1 MKKLLIIGLVWPEP
15 STTAAGSRMVQL
27 IKTFQSIFD
36 ITFASAS
43 SKTDRSF
50 DLKSIGVSTEFI
62 KLNDSSFDTFIKE
75 INPDLVLFDRFITEE
90 QYGWRI
96 SEVCPKALKV
106 LDTEDLHFVRK
117 AREIALKQNENY
129 TKHLLNETTKREL
142 ASIFRCD
149 LSLIISKFEYDLLIT
164 KFKISEDI
172 LIYTPFLEDKV
183 TSFSKYPLF
192 ENRKDFISIGNFH
205 HKPNWQSVLLLKQT
219 IWPQIRKKLPNA
231 ILKVYG
237 AYSTEK
243 VLQLH
248 NEKEGFLI
256 EGWTDNLEE
265 VFSNAKVLLAPLQF
279 GAGLKGKIVDSMKY
293 GTPNIT
299 TSIGAEGMSNSNS
312 WNGIIE
318 ENIDNFA
325 AQAVK
330 LYQNEREWKEYQLN
344 GKNIFNELFSK
355 DKHKTKLLAKF
366 NFIANDLETHRFN
379 NIVGE
384 ILQHHSLKSSM
395 FMSKW
400 IEEKNKKA

>member
-15 STTAAGSRMVQL
+15 STTAAGARMVQL

-43 SKTDRSF
+43 SKTDKSF

-75 INPDLVLFDRFITEE
+75 INPVLVLFDRFITEE

-96 SEVCPKALKV
+96 SEVCPKVLKV

-129 TKHLLNETTKREL
+129 TKHLINETTKREL

-192 ENRKDFISIGNFH
+192 ENRKDFISIGNFN

-219 IWPQIRKKLPNA
+219 IWPQIRKKLPNV

-237 AYSTEK
+237 AYSNEK

-256 EGWTDNLEE
+256 EGWADNLEE